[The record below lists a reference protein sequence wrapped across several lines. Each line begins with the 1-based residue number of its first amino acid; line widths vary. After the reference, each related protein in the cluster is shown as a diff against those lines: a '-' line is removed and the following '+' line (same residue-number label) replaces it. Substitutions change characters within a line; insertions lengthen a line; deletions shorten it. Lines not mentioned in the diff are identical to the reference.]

1 MRTKVGGDNMMLS
14 DKAQLKL
21 KSLRVNYN
29 ITQDDMAQLL
39 NISVQTY
46 NKKENGKSEFTQSE
60 INKILSLFDVKY
72 EEIFFNENVRNT
84 RTKETA

>member
-1 MRTKVGGDNMMLS
+1 MMLS